1 MTREKKAPKAGPVGA
16 GKNGE
21 RSPSRA
27 EIERRAY
34 EIFLERGSA
43 HGQDLDDWLQ
53 AEYELNK
60 A

>member
-1 MTREKKAPKAGPVGA
+1 MTREKKVTKAGPVEA

-21 RSPSRA
+21 RSISRA
-27 EIERRAY
+27 EIESRAY

-43 HGQDLDDWLQ
+43 HGHDLDDWLH
-53 AEYELNK
+53 AEQELNK